1 MTPLNKTKARCEMIY
16 EGYFIEKE
24 HFEKL
29 HRISDRLHGGSD
41 AMRDEGH
48 KLELV
53 LRDAHNIR
61 LYGCGEEWETVEGE
75 VK

>member
-1 MTPLNKTKARCEMIY
+1 MIY

-24 HFEKL
+24 QFEKL

-48 KLELV
+48 KLLLV
-53 LRDAHNIR
+53 LDKTHHVR
-61 LYGCGEEWETVEGE
+61 LYGCGEEWETVEEE

>member
-1 MTPLNKTKARCEMIY
+1 MTGQ
-16 EGYFIEKE
+16 GYFIEKE

-29 HRISDRLHGGSD
+29 HRISERLHGGSD

-48 KLELV
+48 KLLLV
-53 LRDAHNIR
+53 IEKAEHVR
-61 LYGCGEEWETVEGE
+61 LYPCGEEWEFIEEE